1 VADRRRT
8 TFGCDLERRS
18 FVRLLSALPLLQLG
32 CAARA
37 PRPRGAPVQ
46 AASQNAR
53 EMAELG
59 LAYEALMSEHGLHEW
74 ARYAGQ
80 EPPGTEPAAAM
91 QSLRRK
97 EHELVARAARLCAAP
112 DAGTTRREA
121 ELWQRAHRG
130 TLLLADPEAAL
141 LADRLDAM
149 LNDFQFEHA
158 GRTFSRGDLKRMA
171 RSADPAE
178 RRLQHRLM
186 GELHAAAAPSAR
198 ALLARRHALAEAHG
212 LDGFYPALLE
222 LRGVDA
228 ARFPALL
235 ETLEARTR
243 DAFSAALAEAQRNAR
258 LEIAAPYDRG
268 YLWKVLGD
276 YDDAAFPA
284 EAALD
289 FAHRIWGALG
299 VDLEHPKLRIDVRDF
314 AFGGQAISI
323 RVPSDVRL
331 VVSPSP
337 GAYFYSTL
345 LHELGH
351 AFAATRTRVNEPVLK
366 GYEWI
371 AGLSQPGCDEGVAE
385 TFGDLL
391 DEPGVM
397 ERFGPA
403 LARGELSGAQQGR
416 RKAAI
421 LRMRWQL
428 LAIVFEREALRDPA
442 QDLDALERKLLHEL
456 LGLHI
461 PPDLEPIWATSP
473 FLATY
478 PVYTQSYLL
487 ASLFSQQLRATL
499 RARFG
504 SPWLRPEAA
513 AWLVENVVHDAAAT
527 TLDQKL
533 VRATGSP
540 LAPDAYLAYLSGG

>member
-1 VADRRRT
+1 
-8 TFGCDLERRS
+8 
-18 FVRLLSALPLLQLG
+18 
-32 CAARA
+32 
-37 PRPRGAPVQ
+37 
-46 AASQNAR
+46 
-53 EMAELG
+53 MAQLG

-80 EPPGTEPAAAM
+80 EAPAEDAAAAM

-97 EHELVARAARLCAAP
+97 EHELVARAALLSAAP

-121 ELWQRAHRG
+121 ELWQRAHGG
-130 TLLLADPEAAL
+130 TLLLADPEAAA
-141 LADRLDAM
+141 LADRLDA
-149 LNDFQFEHA
+149 LINEFQFEHA

-171 RSADPAE
+171 RSPDPAE

-186 GELHAAAAPSAR
+186 GQLHAAAAPSAR
-198 ALLARRHALAEAHG
+198 ALLARRHLLAKAQG
-212 LDGFYPALLE
+212 LEGFYPALLE
-222 LRGVDA
+222 LRGVDS

-235 ETLEARTR
+235 EALETRTR
-243 DAFSAALAEAQRNAR
+243 DAFGVALSEAKRNAQ
-258 LEIAAPYDRG
+258 LDVAAPYDRA
-268 YLWKVLGD
+268 YLSKMLGD
-276 YDDAAFPA
+276 YPDTAFPA

-289 FAHRIWGALG
+289 FARRIWGALG
-299 VDLEHPKLRIDVRDF
+299 VDFEHPKLRIDVRDF

-337 GAYFYSTL
+337 GAYFYSTF

-351 AFAATRTRVNEPVLK
+351 AFAATRTRVSEPVLK

-385 TFGDLL
+385 VFGELL
-391 DEPGVM
+391 DEVGVM

-403 LARGELSGAQQGR
+403 LAPGELQRAQQGR
-416 RKAAI
+416 RKGAL
-421 LRMRWQL
+421 LRMRGQL
-428 LAIVFEREALRDPA
+428 LSISFEREALRDPA
-442 QDLDALERKLLHEL
+442 QDLDALERRLLQEL
-456 LGLHI
+456 LGLHV
-461 PPDLEPIWATSP
+461 PPDLEPTWATSP

-533 VRATGSP
+533 VRATGAP
-540 LAPDAYLAYLSGG
+540 LAPDAYLTYLSGG